1 MNRTGEWNNS
11 TSIALPIYR
20 KVCILLFLDFYG
32 GSFLYRYHLCGSR
45 KVVIITSPTSRK
57 LNINISSSCC
67 FLLITGGRVR
77 TTRLMDCIGFTIF
90 VAIFLLKYFF
100 VFCSPGAADC
110 YRYLKLK
117 FLLSFFE
124 NHLTILTILTIAF

>member
-57 LNINISSSCC
+57 LNVNISSSCC

-77 TTRLMDCIGFTIF
+77 TTGLMDCIGFTIF
-90 VAIFLLKYFF
+90 VAIFLLKNFF
-100 VFCSPGAADC
+100 VVLQVPP
-110 YRYLKLK
+110 
-117 FLLSFFE
+117 
-124 NHLTILTILTIAF
+124 IATAI